1 MKLMEVGSYWQWVRI
16 LQFSAEVVGKAI
28 AGSYLVGGVLDWDVV
43 VRVSKMDE
51 G

>member
-1 MKLMEVGSYWQWVRI
+1 MEVGTYWQWVRI
-16 LQFSAEVVGKAI
+16 LQFSVEVVGKAI
-28 AGSYLVGGVLDWDVV
+28 SRLDLVGGVLVNVV